1 MATAVARPFTVN
13 EDQGA
18 TFVELF
24 FDLVFVF
31 AITQVTGLIHHDLT
45 FAGIG
50 KALLVFWMIWWGW
63 TQFTWALNP
72 INTEHA
78 TVRLWTL
85 AATGIAFIMAVSV
98 GDAFGDGGLIFAGSY
113 VVCRLIG
120 LGLYYVGV
128 KDEPEMAKAVRFF
141 TMLSVGGISL
151 ALVGG
156 LVAPE
161 LRVWIWL
168 GAVVLDMGA
177 ANLAAGAGDWQLH
190 PGHFAERHGL
200 FVIIALGESLVAAG
214 VAASHQ
220 EMSLPLL
227 FVALGAVVVA
237 CLLWWSYFGW
247 LKEELERA
255 LAERTGTKRSVLA
268 RDAYSMLHFPLIGGI
283 VATAVG
289 IEAMV
294 AHPGDVLEFGPLV
307 AFAMGILLFV
317 GSGTAAWRVAGGS
330 ILWWRV
336 AFLAA
341 AVAALFILPDPTPL
355 WVLGITSAALLG
367 VLLREFARCHDYED
381 SDVV

>member
-1 MATAVARPFTVN
+1 MATAVTGSFTID

-31 AITQVTGLIHHDLT
+31 AITQVTGLVHHDLSP
-45 FAGIG
+45 AGIG

-98 GDAFGDGGLIFAGSY
+98 GDAFGSGGLLFAGSY
-113 VVCRLIG
+113 VVCRFIG

-128 KDEPEMAKAVRFF
+128 RDQPELAKAVRFF
-141 TMLSVGGISL
+141 TLLSVGGITL

-156 LVAPE
+156 FVAPD

-168 GAVVLDMGA
+168 GAVLLDLGA
-177 ANLAAGAGDWQLH
+177 ANLAAGSGDWQVH

-214 VAASHQ
+214 VASSHQ
-220 EMSLPLL
+220 EMSVPLL
-227 FVALGAVVVA
+227 IVALGAVAVA

-255 LAERTGTKRSVLA
+255 LAERTGPERSILA
-268 RDAYSMLHFPLIGGI
+268 RDAYSMLHFPLIGGVI
-283 VATAVG
+283 AVAVG
-289 IEAMV
+289 FEAMV
-294 AHPGDVLEFGPLV
+294 AHPGDVLEFGPLA
-307 AFAMGILLFV
+307 AFATGILLFL
-317 GSGTAAWRVAGGS
+317 GAGTAAWRVAGGT

-336 AFLAA
+336 AFLVGAI
-341 AVAALFILPDPTPL
+341 AALFLLPEPTPL
-355 WVLGITSAALLG
+355 LVLGITSIALLG
-367 VLLREFARCHDYED
+367 VLLREFARCRDKTDH
-381 SDVV
+381 VAT